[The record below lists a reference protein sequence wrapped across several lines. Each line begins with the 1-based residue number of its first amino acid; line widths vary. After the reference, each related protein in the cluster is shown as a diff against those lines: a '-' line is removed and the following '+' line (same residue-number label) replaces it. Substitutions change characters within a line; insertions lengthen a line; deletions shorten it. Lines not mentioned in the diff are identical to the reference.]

1 MDGITSLSSV
11 GAVASRYQASVAAA
25 SKAIAPQPTGDVA
38 SNALKLIHA
47 LLSGGTEA
55 HVLDLKG

>member
-1 MDGITSLSSV
+1 MDGVTSISSV
-11 GAVASRYQASVAAA
+11 GAVASRFQASAAA
-25 SKAIAPQPTGDVA
+25 VGKATAPEPAGDVA

-47 LLSGGTEA
+47 LLSAGTEA